1 MAKENLPLEDDY
13 QPDIIELEDED
24 GNSCTMEV
32 IDVLDHQGVH
42 YMAVVPYV
50 ENEEDIDEEATLII
64 LRVGQDDQGEYM
76 DIVEDDGELLEIS
89 NLFQKRLEEVY
100 HIDPSDLQ

>member
-89 NLFQKRLEEVY
+89 GLFQKRLEEVY

>member
-32 IDVLDHQGVH
+32 IDVLDHQGIH

-76 DIVEDDGELLEIS
+76 DIVEDDGELL
-89 NLFQKRLEEVY
+89 
-100 HIDPSDLQ
+100 

>member
-1 MAKENLPLEDDY
+1 
-13 QPDIIELEDED
+13 
-24 GNSCTMEV
+24 MEV
-32 IDVLDHQGVH
+32 IDVLDHQGIH

-89 NLFQKRLEEVY
+89 GLFQKRLEEVY

>member
-13 QPDIIELEDED
+13 VPDLIELEDED
-24 GNSCTMEV
+24 GNTCTMEV
-32 IDVLDHQGVH
+32 IDVLDHQGIH

-50 ENEEDIDEEATLII
+50 ENEEDIDEEATLLI
-64 LRVGQDDQGEYM
+64 LRVSEDEQGEYM

-100 HIDPSDLQ
+100 HIDPSELN

>member
-32 IDVLDHQGVH
+32 IDVLDHQGIH

-50 ENEEDIDEEATLII
+50 ENEEDIDEEATLVI
-64 LRVGQDDQGEYM
+64 LRVGQDEEGEYM

-89 NLFQKRLEEVY
+89 ELFRKRLEEVY

>member
-32 IDVLDHQGVH
+32 IDVLDHQGIH

-89 NLFQKRLEEVY
+89 GLFQKRLEEVY

>member
-64 LRVGQDDQGEYM
+64 LRVGQDDQGEDR

>member
-1 MAKENLPLEDDY
+1 MAKENLPLEDNY

-32 IDVLDHQGVH
+32 IDVLDHQGIH

-89 NLFQKRLEEVY
+89 GLFQKRLEEVY

>member
-1 MAKENLPLEDDY
+1 MSKENLPLEDDY

-32 IDVLDHQGVH
+32 IDVLDHQGIH

-50 ENEEDIDEEATLII
+50 EKEEDIDEEATLII
-64 LRVGQDDQGEYM
+64 LRVGEDEAGEYM